1 MADYYRAAIL
11 NSPEE
16 INAALHNSL
25 SRLKQRY
32 NGYTEM
38 ELNESTA
45 SWWGTTDTRFGW
57 LIQIVTHMAHHRG
70 QLHSMLVRM
79 GKDPGIQLFE

>member
-1 MADYYRAAIL
+1 MRLAAVSFIIL
-11 NSPEE
+11 N
-16 INAALHNSL
+16 
-25 SRLKQRY
+25 
-32 NGYTEM
+32 
-38 ELNESTA
+38 
-45 SWWGTTDTRFGW
+45 TRFGW